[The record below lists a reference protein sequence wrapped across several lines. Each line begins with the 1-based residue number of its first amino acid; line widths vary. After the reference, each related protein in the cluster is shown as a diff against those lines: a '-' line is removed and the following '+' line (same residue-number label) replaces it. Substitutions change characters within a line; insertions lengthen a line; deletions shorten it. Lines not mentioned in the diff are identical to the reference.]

1 MADALKML
9 NEAADILSSSLRAR
23 ENVGSNEDKN
33 RELFLVSRGKKVCC
47 QRITYLETKD
57 FLSPPNYVFP
67 KTVFLWIC
75 RLILICV
82 TLLDHISR
90 WGWDRGHEDCSENQ
104 MNGIR
109 LTPLF
114 VGVHI
119 KTKQK
124 DTFVLWQMHVQT
136 EHYMLLNSSHLTE
149 CLPAA
154 PHFLPLNG
162 RNCLHEFNPPPEVL
176 LENVDCSVKP

>member
-33 RELFLVSRGKKVCC
+33 RELFLVSRGKKVCS

-57 FLSPPNYVFP
+57 FLSPPNYVFEFAGLSWF
-67 KTVFLWIC
+67 VSLC
-75 RLILICV
+75 SYY
-82 TLLDHISR
+82 ISR
-90 WGWDRGHEDCSENQ
+90 WGWDSDHEDCSENE
-104 MNGIR
+104 MNGTR

-124 DTFVLWQMHVQT
+124 DNFVLWQMHVQT

-162 RNCLHEFNPPPEVL
+162 RNCLHEFNLPPDVL